1 MRYQA
6 AIDAILA
13 RLGRDLPR
21 NLHYHSIE
29 HTLDVLDRTKQLA
42 AAEGVSDEEDL
53 ILIQVA
59 ASYHDAGFLINNR
72 DHERLGCKLVR
83 QELPAYGFKDDQIKA
98 ICGMI
103 RATKI
108 PQQPRNLLEEII
120 CDADL
125 DYLGRDDFYPIGQRL
140 YRELK
145 AFRVL
150 GNLEQWNKIQIKFLR
165 AHAYWTTTNRQLREP
180 LKQSRLQELI
190 DEWGDPTEETP
201 PT

>member
-13 RLGRDLPR
+13 RLGRDLPP

-29 HTLDVLDRTKQLA
+29 HTLDVLERARQLA
-42 AAEGVSDEEDL
+42 AAEGISDEEDL
-53 ILIQVA
+53 MLIQVA

-83 QELPAYGFKDDQIKA
+83 QELPAYGFKDDQIKV

-150 GNLEQWNKIQIKFLR
+150 GTVEQWNKIQIKFLR
-165 AHAYWTTTNRQLREP
+165 AHAYWTTTNRRLREP
-180 LKQSRLQELI
+180 LKQSRLRELI
-190 DEWGDPTEETP
+190 DEWGDPAEETP
-201 PT
+201 PA